1 MLSVAREKKKQ
12 EREKRQE
19 KAVTQGT
26 APGTW
31 GHPVRTPPCRAHVRL
46 KFSDWR
52 AGCCRPAG
60 VTQSRAA
67 GERRLTVRRPVPSG
81 SPGAEPKRSAPG
93 EAPSPST
100 LAISFQQKKKS
111 LIWSASFME

>member
-1 MLSVAREKKKQ
+1 MQ
-12 EREKRQE
+12 G
-19 KAVTQGT
+19 KAPSTG
-26 APGTW
+26 
-31 GHPVRTPPCRAHVRL
+31 GHTVRTPPCCAHMRL

-52 AGCCRPAG
+52 AGCCRPVG
-60 VTQSRAA
+60 VTQSRAG
-67 GERRLTVRRPVPSG
+67 GEQRLTVRRPVQSG
-81 SPGAEPKRSAPG
+81 SPGAEPTRSAPG